1 MSNPEHKPGTVK
13 LVLSYKNFTWLIP
26 RFIKSCTCTL
36 SHFSQHTVK
45 HVHHFLNG
53 KMLILKIPPCF
64 YFILLSSLFL
74 RESMLMNFT
83 SKMPELARRLVLHYH
98 HSVSPVSIYVVCVAS
113 VSHPSPLHLVLV
125 VVLQVISSQI
135 HIILFI
141 FGCLIMI
148 KGLVLCLCSGCFALI
163 SR

>member
-1 MSNPEHKPGTVK
+1 MVNTKVYKILHMHFKPPQSTHSEACSPLSEWQNVDFKNSTV
-13 LVLSYKNFTWLIP
+13 
-26 RFIKSCTCTL
+26 
-36 SHFSQHTVK
+36 
-45 HVHHFLNG
+45 
-53 KMLILKIPPCF
+53 F

-74 RESMLMNFT
+74 RESILMNFT

>member
-1 MSNPEHKPGTVK
+1 M
-13 LVLSYKNFTWLIP
+13 
-26 RFIKSCTCTL
+26 
-36 SHFSQHTVK
+36 
-45 HVHHFLNG
+45 
-53 KMLILKIPPCF
+53 
-64 YFILLSSLFL
+64 
-74 RESMLMNFT
+74 
-83 SKMPELARRLVLHYH
+83 
-98 HSVSPVSIYVVCVAS
+98 AS

-148 KGLVLCLCSGCFALI
+148 KGLVLRLCSGCFALI